1 MPDEFSGKNRNMN
14 ILFIASDN
22 DRASGAFLS
31 MVRLCSILKNTYK
44 HNVYVLVQRPGDGQI
59 LLEEQGIPVYY
70 KRAYNWIARIK
81 EFDGLKNRVERNIK
95 RVLNKKSVYEYIKLI
110 KELEIEI
117 VHINTSWTYIG
128 AVAAKRVG
136 VPYVWHI
143 REFLE
148 EDQNVRM
155 WNRNYGYRLI
165 SDAEKVITISDSI
178 YQKYKKL
185 VKKEKLVTIYNG
197 IDADTFYSQ
206 THGILDKKEYLFL
219 IIGFISEPKGQWQL
233 IEAASILRKKGY
245 SNFKIKIVG
254 KGQDSYVE
262 NLRNK
267 VHKLE
272 LEAYIEFCGYRSDA
286 ADLYKK
292 ADITFVCSKAEA
304 FGRVTVEAMMGGSL
318 VIGADIAATRELI
331 DDHKTGLLYKSEDPN
346 DLAQKIEWTL
356 NHMNEAK
363 EMADRGRN
371 YMFQNM
377 TAEKNAE
384 KINEVYLKIGS
395 KR

>member
-1 MPDEFSGKNRNMN
+1 MPDKISGKNRNMN

-70 KRAYNWIARIK
+70 KRTYNWIARIK
-81 EFDGLKNRVERNIK
+81 EFDGLKNLAERNIK

-128 AVAAKRVG
+128 AVAAKRAG

-185 VKKEKLVTIYNG
+185 VKKEKLITIYNG
-197 IDADTFYSQ
+197 IDADTFYSK
-206 THGILDKKEYLFL
+206 THDILDEKEYLFL
-219 IIGFISEPKGQWQL
+219 IIGFISESKGQWQL
-233 IEAASILRKKGY
+233 IDAAAILRKKGY

-262 NLRNK
+262 NLRDK

-272 LEAYIEFCGYRSDA
+272 LEECIEFCGYRSDA

-292 ADITFVCSKAEA
+292 ADVTFVCSKAEA

-318 VIGADIAATRELI
+318 VIGTDIAATRELI
-331 DDHKTGLLYKSEDPN
+331 DDHKTGLLYKSEDPK

-356 NHMNEAK
+356 NHINEAK
-363 EMADRGRN
+363 KMADCGRS